1 MQQPQH
7 DMRPFGATQATPRRF
22 FSIGAV
28 VLLHLALIYALAT
41 GLASHMAAKIVQD
54 VQVAVVQEK
63 PPEQKLPPPPP
74 PEMVKPP
81 PPFVPPPEINLATE
95 APSNNA
101 ITQISNTKAPPAPP
115 SPTKLQAIG
124 RTHTIPPYP
133 AISVRMNQQGTVLL
147 KVTIGTDGNVIDA
160 TVQTS
165 SGFDSLD
172 NAAIAWVKSHWKW
185 EPPTQNGQPMSVST
199 LVAVKFDL
207 KEDR

>member
-1 MQQPQH
+1 MQQPEH
-7 DMRPFGATQATPRRF
+7 VRPFQAVQNTPRRF
-22 FSIGAV
+22 FSLGFVILFHIFV
-28 VLLHLALIYALAT
+28 IYAFAS
-41 GLASHMAAKIVQD
+41 GLAQHLVSKLPEEFKAE
-54 VQVAVVQEK
+54 VVKEVIPVK
-63 PPEQKLPPPPP
+63 PPPPP
-74 PEMVKPP
+74 PPPDLVKPP